1 MPFALERTAYPSLPV
16 SIEPHSQTLMPIAD
30 FIPRTGCT
38 RRPAN
43 DADEAFLLSL
53 YAQERTAEWM
63 LAGLDAGQ
71 CQMLV
76 QMQFRA
82 RRMGYAT
89 NHQAGVQEIV
99 CAEDGA
105 PAGTILVERTA
116 EGMHLIDIAVIDGRR
131 SQGFGTAVIRELQQ
145 ECRTRKWTLK
155 LQVLKGNPAERLY
168 RKLGFEVV
176 GEDSLRRQ
184 MLWSGPQD

>member
-1 MPFALERTAYPSLPV
+1 
-16 SIEPHSQTLMPIAD
+16 MPIAD
-30 FIPRTGCT
+30 FIPRPGCY
-38 RRPAN
+38 RRLAN
-43 DADEAFLLSL
+43 DADEAFLLNL

-82 RRMGYAT
+82 RQTGYAT
-89 NHQAGVQEIV
+89 NHQTAVQEIV

-116 EGMHLIDIAVIDGRR
+116 NGMHLIDIALIDGKR
-131 SQGFGTAVIRELQQ
+131 SQGLGTAVIRDLQQ

-168 RKLGFEVV
+168 RNLGFEVV

-184 MLWSGPQD
+184 MLWSGSQD